1 MAHYVIC
8 VKCGKRFDRDKV
20 PCHPS
25 LSKKNRFEH
34 DMCPIQKEDEIIA
47 STESVL
53 SSPPKESTF
62 VSPKTIDTDKKEFAD
77 KLTSLFGRNTTRA
90 WQQAEK
96 YRRELGYTYK
106 GMAQALEYFYEIKEN
121 SIEKSCGGI
130 GIIPYIYQEAIDFY
144 KQIEE
149 DRQRAVASLKN
160 YSTQVE
166 TIAIPSPSNKKRLND
181 EFFMEE
187 EDNGQ

>member
-34 DMCPIQKEDEIIA
+34 DECPSEETNNEVIA
-47 STESVL
+47 STDFVL
-53 SSPPKESTF
+53 SSPPK
-62 VSPKTIDTDKKEFAD
+62 VDTDKKEFAD

-96 YRRELGYTYK
+96 YRKELGYTYK

-121 SIEKSCGGI
+121 SIEKSNGGI

-149 DRQRAVASLKN
+149 DRQRAAASLKN